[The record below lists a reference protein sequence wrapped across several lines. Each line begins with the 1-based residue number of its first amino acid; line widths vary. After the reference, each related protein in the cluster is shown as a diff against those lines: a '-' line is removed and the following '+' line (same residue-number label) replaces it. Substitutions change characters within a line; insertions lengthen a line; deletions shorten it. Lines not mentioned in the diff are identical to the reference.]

1 MAWGESLDHPGPMIV
16 GHSSSPPQLV
26 HGQMY
31 LAAGGK
37 KFTVSRIY
45 VLRKLPLNYVA
56 RLQSGNFYGLPQL
69 HLNVDGGLLRE
80 VRMLQASRR
89 LFGRQGLST
98 GGARNG

>member
-37 KFTVSRIY
+37 KFTVSRIS
-45 VLRKLPLNYVA
+45 VLRNLQLIA
-56 RLQSGNFYGLPQL
+56 RLESGNFYGLPQL

-89 LFGRQGLST
+89 LLGRQGLSP

>member
-16 GHSSSPPQLV
+16 GHSLLPPPACPRSNVLGCR
-26 HGQMY
+26 GQ
-31 LAAGGK
+31 

-56 RLQSGNFYGLPQL
+56 RLQGGNSYGLPQL

-80 VRMLQASRR
+80 VRMLQASRI
-89 LFGRQGLST
+89 LLGRQGLST
-98 GGARNG
+98 GGARNA